1 MARAKKSKADNLEV
15 SNNELSVKELKE
27 LLIKEKHK
35 ILTYDELLIALNIQD
50 KVKSDEVIELL
61 SSKENNIIKKV
72 YYLEEHN
79 DSGLVPIPNYIIN
92 NYLINGH
99 FYHPITKDYVK
110 TKNIDDFIVCQF
122 EILDFK

>member
-15 SNNELSVKELKE
+15 LTNELSFTVLEELLVKEKR
-27 LLIKEKHK
+27 KM
-35 ILTYDELLIALNIQD
+35 LTYDELLIALNIQE
-50 KVKSDEVIELL
+50 KVKLDELIELL